1 MSEDIYALS
10 SRLVDETVAA
20 IPTLATYLGIAG
32 HDHRWNDFSLDG
44 QEAVAA
50 LFRDQLRRVE
60 ATPLA
65 DDPWERLARDV
76 AVAEISRHLDEFDAG
91 EHLLDLNSLAS
102 GLQDMRDAFDQM
114 DQETAAGWEN
124 IASRLHGLPAAAA
137 GYTSRL
143 EEARRRGLVVAR
155 RQVIEAIRQA
165 RNHAGDRSH
174 FTTFPATLAATGV
187 ADERLRREVAT
198 GVDQARA
205 GFGAI
210 ADYLEQGYLAAAP
223 EGDAVGKERYV
234 SSARR
239 FLGSDLDS
247 HATYDWGW
255 SEVIRLRG
263 RMTATAELILPGGGI
278 AATLGLLLSD
288 PGRAAPSQAEFRD
301 LMLARLV
308 TALDNL
314 DGVHFDVPAPIRTI
328 DVKMTPPGGPLGAY
342 YNGPSED
349 FTRPGTVWWS
359 KGDLQQI
366 PLYDEVTTAYHE
378 GFPGHHLQY
387 GIQVTAGDRISR
399 YQKMVVWYSGSG
411 EGWALYAEDL
421 MEELGYLE
429 KPDYVLGKLAS
440 EMLRA
445 CRVVIDIGSH
455 LELLIP
461 GGQPFHPGEPWSY
474 DLGVEMLERYAGQS
488 YDIAVS
494 EMNRYLGWPGQAI
507 SYKVGQ
513 QAIRDLRQEAQQA
526 AGTAFDLKAF
536 HARLL
541 EVGAVGLDL
550 LRSHVRGD

>member
-1 MSEDIYALS
+1 VSEDIYALS

-32 HDHRWNDFSLDG
+32 HDHRWNDFSLEG

-65 DDPWERLARDV
+65 DDPWEHLARDV
-76 AVAEISRHLDEFDAG
+76 AVAEISRQLDEFNAG

-187 ADERLRREVAT
+187 ADERLTRQVAT

-205 GFGAI
+205 GFGII
-210 ADYLEQGYLAAAP
+210 ADYLEQDYLAAAP
-223 EGDAVGKERYV
+223 ERDAVGRERYV

-239 FLGSDLDS
+239 FLGSDLDP

-263 RMTATAELILPGGGI
+263 RMTATAE
-278 AATLGLLLSD
+278 
-288 PGRAAPSQAEFRD
+288 
-301 LMLARLV
+301 
-308 TALDNL
+308 
-314 DGVHFDVPAPIRTI
+314 
-328 DVKMTPPGGPLGAY
+328 
-342 YNGPSED
+342 
-349 FTRPGTVWWS
+349 
-359 KGDLQQI
+359 
-366 PLYDEVTTAYHE
+366 
-378 GFPGHHLQY
+378 
-387 GIQVTAGDRISR
+387 
-399 YQKMVVWYSGSG
+399 
-411 EGWALYAEDL
+411 
-421 MEELGYLE
+421 
-429 KPDYVLGKLAS
+429 
-440 EMLRA
+440 
-445 CRVVIDIGSH
+445 
-455 LELLIP
+455 
-461 GGQPFHPGEPWSY
+461 
-474 DLGVEMLERYAGQS
+474 
-488 YDIAVS
+488 
-494 EMNRYLGWPGQAI
+494 
-507 SYKVGQ
+507 
-513 QAIRDLRQEAQQA
+513 
-526 AGTAFDLKAF
+526 
-536 HARLL
+536 
-541 EVGAVGLDL
+541 DL
-550 LRSHVRGD
+550 LRGMATLELPGLIRGRPQPG